1 MARLAPYAFM
11 QELDNNGYPLVGGK
25 IYTYEAGTTTP
36 KATYTDA
43 GATIANANPVILDG
57 SGRAAIWLGD
67 GAYKLV
73 LKTSADVTIKTI
85 DNITGESANAFGSNV
100 NIITSN
106 TSITAAYANSSLIAS
121 NTITLTLPPVDQ
133 AGQGF
138 YFTIKNNGSG
148 IVTIDPDAAELIDGV
163 ATKAI
168 GAGYLALVIC
178 NGSAWYTL
186 FLATVAAASDNTFT
200 GTNTFSGTSTFNG
213 TTNLN
218 GTTNIPDGTVS
229 TYAKIAS
236 GVFASSA
243 DIIAG
248 TASKLVD
255 AATINAA
262 GLIKMTDP
270 VSVGT
275 GTTKDFTIPSGVKRV
290 TLHLNGVSL
299 NATDNM
305 ILQLGG
311 SGGVETSGYTGSAST
326 FSSATAATAGTGSS
340 GMAFANAGQAAATAY
355 SGDVVIEKIS
365 TSNTYSI
372 RGQLSTGGVT
382 LYVFAGQKTITGE
395 VQTVRLTSFAASN
408 FDAGTVGFTVEY

>member
-85 DNITGESANAFGSNV
+85 DNITGESANSFGSNV

-106 TSITAAYANSSLIAS
+106 TSITAAYANSALIAS

-148 IVTIDPDAAELIDGV
+148 IVTIDPDAAELIDGA

-168 GAGYLALVIC
+168 GAGYSALVIC
-178 NGSAWYTL
+178 NGSAWYTF

-200 GTNTFSGTSTFNG
+200 GANTFNG

-229 TYAKIAS
+229 TTAKIADGIITSPKIAAGYGLVPS
-236 GVFASSA
+236 GAVLGFAMSTVPTGWLECNGAAVSRTTYASLFAAIGTMYGVGDGSTTFNIPNYMGEFLRGWDHGRGA
-243 DIIAG
+243 DP
-248 TASKLVD
+248 D
-255 AATINAA
+255 AASRTNR
-262 GLIKMTDP
+262 GDGTTGDN
-270 VSVGT
+270 VGT
-275 GTTKDFTIPSGVKRV
+275 KQADAFKSHTHTYNAFSGGG
-290 TLHLNGVSL
+290 LPAAANGS
-299 NATDNM
+299 T
-305 ILQLGG
+305 G
-311 SGGVETSGYTGSAST
+311 SGNNPTS
-326 FSSATAATAGTGSS
+326 
-340 GMAFANAGQAAATAY
+340 
-355 SGDVVIEKIS
+355 
-365 TSNTYSI
+365 
-372 RGQLSTGGVT
+372 STGGNETRPRNVNIM
-382 LYVFAGQKTITGE
+382 YCIKT
-395 VQTVRLTSFAASN
+395 
-408 FDAGTVGFTVEY
+408 

>member
-43 GATIANANPVILDG
+43 SATITNANPVILDG
-57 SGRAAIWLGD
+57 SGRAAVWLGD

-73 LKTSADVTIKTI
+73 LKTAADVTIKTI

-168 GAGYLALVIC
+168 GAGYSALVIC

-200 GTNTFSGTSTFNG
+200 GTNTFNGTSTFNG
-213 TTNLN
+213 TT
-218 GTTNIPDGTVS
+218 IVPDGTVS
-229 TYAKIAS
+229 TTAKLADGIVTQAKISAGYGLVPS
-236 GVFASSA
+236 GAILGFAMSA
-243 DIIAG
+243 VPSGWLECDGSAVSRTTYAALFSAISTMYGVGDGSTTFNLPDYRGEFLRGYDHGRGADP
-248 TASKLVD
+248 D
-255 AATINAA
+255 AATRTNRGDGTTGNNIGTKQTDAFKSHTHTYNAFSGG
-262 GLIKMTDP
+262 GLSAAANGTSGSGTNP
-270 VSVGT
+270 TSSVG
-275 GTTKDFTIPSGVKRV
+275 GT
-290 TLHLNGVSL
+290 
-299 NATDNM
+299 
-305 ILQLGG
+305 
-311 SGGVETSGYTGSAST
+311 ETRPR
-326 FSSATAATAGTGSS
+326 
-340 GMAFANAGQAAATAY
+340 N
-355 SGDVVIEKIS
+355 V
-365 TSNTYSI
+365 
-372 RGQLSTGGVT
+372 
-382 LYVFAGQKTITGE
+382 YVMYCIKT
-395 VQTVRLTSFAASN
+395 
-408 FDAGTVGFTVEY
+408 

>member
-85 DNITGESANAFGSNV
+85 DNITGESANSFGSNV

-106 TSITAAYANSSLIAS
+106 TSITAAYANSALIAS

-148 IVTIDPDAAELIDGV
+148 IVTIDPDAAELIDGA

-168 GAGYLALVIC
+168 GAGYSALVIC
-178 NGSAWYTL
+178 NGSAWYTF

-200 GTNTFSGTSTFNG
+200 GANTFNG

-229 TYAKIAS
+229 TTAKIADGIITSPKIAAGYGLVPS
-236 GVFASSA
+236 GAVLGFAMSTVPTGWLECNGAAVSRTTYASLFAAIGTMYGVGDGSTTFNIPNYMGEFLRGWDHGRGA
-243 DIIAG
+243 DP
-248 TASKLVD
+248 D
-255 AATINAA
+255 AASRTNR
-262 GLIKMTDP
+262 GDGTTGDN
-270 VSVGT
+270 VGT
-275 GTTKDFTIPSGVKRV
+275 KQADAFKSHTHTYNAFSGGG
-290 TLHLNGVSL
+290 LSAAANGS
-299 NATDNM
+299 T
-305 ILQLGG
+305 G
-311 SGGVETSGYTGSAST
+311 SGNNPTS
-326 FSSATAATAGTGSS
+326 
-340 GMAFANAGQAAATAY
+340 
-355 SGDVVIEKIS
+355 
-365 TSNTYSI
+365 
-372 RGQLSTGGVT
+372 STGGNETRPRNVNIM
-382 LYVFAGQKTITGE
+382 YCIKT
-395 VQTVRLTSFAASN
+395 
-408 FDAGTVGFTVEY
+408 

>member
-43 GATIANANPVILDG
+43 SATITNANPVILDG
-57 SGRAAIWLGD
+57 SGRAAVWLGD

-73 LKTSADVTIKTI
+73 LKTAADVTIKTI

-168 GAGYLALVIC
+168 GAGYSALVIC

-200 GTNTFSGTSTFNG
+200 GTNTFNGTSTFNG
-213 TTNLN
+213 TT
-218 GTTNIPDGTVS
+218 IVPDGTVS
-229 TYAKIAS
+229 TTAKLADGIVTQDKISAGYGLVPSGAILGFAMSAVPSGWLECDGSAVSRTTYAALFSAIS
-236 GVFASSA
+236 TMYGVGDGSTTFNLPDYRGEFLRGYDHGRGA
-243 DIIAG
+243 DP
-248 TASKLVD
+248 D
-255 AATINAA
+255 AATRTNR
-262 GLIKMTDP
+262 GD
-270 VSVGT
+270 
-275 GTTKDFTIPSGVKRV
+275 GTTGNNIGTKQIDAFKAHTH
-290 TLHLNGVSL
+290 TY
-299 NATDNM
+299 NAF
-305 ILQLGG
+305 
-311 SGGVETSGYTGSAST
+311 SGGALSA
-326 FSSATAATAGTGSS
+326 AADGSS
-340 GMAFANAGQAAATAY
+340 G
-355 SGDVVIEKIS
+355 SGTNS
-365 TSNTYSI
+365 TSSV
-372 RGQLSTGGVT
+372 GGTETRPRNV
-382 LYVFAGQKTITGE
+382 YVMYCIKT
-395 VQTVRLTSFAASN
+395 
-408 FDAGTVGFTVEY
+408 

>member
-43 GATIANANPVILDG
+43 SATITNANPVILDG
-57 SGRAAIWLGD
+57 SGRAAVWLGD

-73 LKTSADVTIKTI
+73 LKTAADVTIKTI

-106 TSITAAYANSSLIAS
+106 TNITAAYANSSLIAS
-121 NTITLTLPPVDQ
+121 NTITLTLPPVAQ

-168 GAGYLALVIC
+168 GAGYSALVIC

-200 GTNTFSGTSTFNG
+200 GTNTFNGTSTFNG
-213 TTNLN
+213 TT
-218 GTTNIPDGTVS
+218 IVPDGTVS
-229 TYAKIAS
+229 TTAKLADGIVTQGKISAGYGLVPSGAILGFAMSAVPSGWLECDGSAVSRTTYAALFSAIS
-236 GVFASSA
+236 TMYGVGDGSTTFNLPDYRGEFLRGYDHGRGA
-243 DIIAG
+243 DP
-248 TASKLVD
+248 D
-255 AATINAA
+255 AATRTNR
-262 GLIKMTDP
+262 GD
-270 VSVGT
+270 
-275 GTTKDFTIPSGVKRV
+275 GTTGNNIGTKQIDAFKAHAHTY
-290 TLHLNGVSL
+290 
-299 NATDNM
+299 NAF
-305 ILQLGG
+305 
-311 SGGVETSGYTGSAST
+311 SGGALSA
-326 FSSATAATAGTGSS
+326 AANGSS
-340 GMAFANAGQAAATAY
+340 G
-355 SGDVVIEKIS
+355 SGTNS
-365 TSNTYSI
+365 TSSVGDTETRPRN
-372 RGQLSTGGVT
+372 V
-382 LYVFAGQKTITGE
+382 YVMYCIKT
-395 VQTVRLTSFAASN
+395 
-408 FDAGTVGFTVEY
+408 